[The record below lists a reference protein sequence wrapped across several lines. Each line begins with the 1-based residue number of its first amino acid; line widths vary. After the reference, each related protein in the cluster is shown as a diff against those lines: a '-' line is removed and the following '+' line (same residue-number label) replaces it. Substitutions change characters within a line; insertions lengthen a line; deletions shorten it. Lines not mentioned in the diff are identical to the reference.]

1 MMMKV
6 AIVTDTNSG
15 ITADEAKELG
25 IFLLPMPVLIDGVG
39 FLETVDIQ
47 TADVYAAMERDADI
61 STSQPAPGAL
71 MDLWEDV
78 LARGYDEIVYIP
90 MTSGLSGS
98 CHSAAILAEDFDGR
112 VFVVDNRRISATQR
126 LSIMEARAM
135 AQSGSTAAQI
145 KQYLEETAL
154 RASVYL
160 SVDTLK
166 YLQKGGRLSTSAAL
180 VGTLLNIKP
189 VLFIGGEKIEPV
201 AKVRGMKA
209 AQKKMIESIEQ
220 EIHSRFSSYPAQ
232 NLRVMT
238 AGTLRTEEE
247 IAQWRDTVQAA
258 FPDKDVFYSPLP
270 CSIASHVGPSAMGI
284 AVVVTEK

>member
-1 MMMKV
+1 MMKV

-15 ITADEAKELG
+15 ITADEARELG
-25 IFLLPMPVLIDGVG
+25 IFLLPMPVLIDGVS

-47 TADVYAAMERDADI
+47 AADVYAAMERDADI

-71 MDLWEDV
+71 MELWEDV

-98 CHSAAILAEDFDGR
+98 CHSAAILAEDFDGH

-166 YLQKGGRLSTSAAL
+166 YLQKGGRLSTSSAV

-189 VLFIGGEKIEPV
+189 VLFLGGDKIDPV

-220 EIHSRFSSYPAQ
+220 EIHSRFSSYPAR

-258 FPDKDVFYSPLP
+258 FPDKDVFYNPLP
-270 CSIASHVGPSAMGI
+270 CSIATHVGPSAMGI

>member
-1 MMMKV
+1 MMKV

-15 ITADEAKELG
+15 ITADEARELG
-25 IFLLPMPVLIDGVG
+25 IFLLPMPVLIDGVS

-47 TADVYAAMERDADI
+47 AADVYAAMERDADI
-61 STSQPAPGAL
+61 STSQPAPGAI
-71 MDLWEDV
+71 MELWEDV

-166 YLQKGGRLSTSAAL
+166 YLQKGGRLSTSSAV

-189 VLFIGGEKIEPV
+189 VLFLGGDKIDPV

-220 EIHSRFSSYPAQ
+220 EIRSRFSSYPAQ

-258 FPDKDVFYSPLP
+258 FPDKDVFYNPLP
-270 CSIASHVGPSAMGI
+270 CSIATHVGPSAMGI